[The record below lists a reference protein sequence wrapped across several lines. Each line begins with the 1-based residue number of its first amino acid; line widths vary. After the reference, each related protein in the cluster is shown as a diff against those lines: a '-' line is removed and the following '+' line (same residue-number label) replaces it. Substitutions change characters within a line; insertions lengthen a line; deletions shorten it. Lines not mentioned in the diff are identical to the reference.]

1 MPKKTRTKTQPEL
14 AIAEIFNAR
23 KQREKDIKRAAMRI
37 ARILGEFDAMTARG
51 ILELVLPASVQP
63 DPATTAES

>member
-14 AIAEIFNAR
+14 AIVEIFNAR
-23 KQREKDIKRAAMRI
+23 KQRENDIKRAAMRI
-37 ARILGEFDAMTARG
+37 ARILVEFDAMTARG

-63 DPATTAES
+63 DPTATAES